1 MATQERPRLDPATA
15 RQVIDPS
22 SYAEWDGLLD
32 TFDRLRAETPV
43 AWVEPEDGGVHPPFW
58 LVTRYDDVMRM
69 SKDNATFLNN
79 PHTVVFS
86 LTEGI
91 EFAKAFSGGSEHMVA
106 SLVTF
111 DAPIHMKYR
120 KLTQEWFMPK
130 NLRTVEDEIR
140 AIAHAAVDRL
150 LAGGGEADFV
160 KTVAAPYP
168 LHVVMQILGVPEED
182 EPRML
187 MLTQQ
192 MFGGSDEDLNQSGM
206 KDLPPEA
213 ITQLV
218 AGAVKDFE
226 AYFAKLTAERR
237 ASPTADV
244 ASTIANAVID
254 GEPLNDRDMMGYYII
269 LAAAGHDTTSASTA
283 GAMLALARDPEQWAR
298 VRADRSLL
306 PGIVEEAIRWTTPV
320 QHFMR
325 TAAEDTEV
333 GGQPIAK
340 GDWLM
345 MNYVAANHDPA
356 HFENPRRFDAA
367 RSPNRHLAFGAG
379 AHQCLGLHLA
389 RLEIANPLRDAARP
403 DRDGRTGRRTGA
415 QQIDLRRRAED
426 PAATLHPGLI
436 RPAYGHDGP
445 RHGPGVTQSRG
456 KNLSVY
462 ARSRQLARK
471 GVGLRKNGVSLCDR
485 MSGCAGETSAC
496 DAPE

>member
-1 MATQERPRLDPATA
+1 MATRERPTLDPLTA
-15 RQVIDPS
+15 RAVINPD
-22 SYAEWDGLLD
+22 SYAAWDPVLD
-32 TFDRLRAETPV
+32 TFDWLRAEMPV
-43 AWVEPEDGGVHPPFW
+43 AWVETQEDFVHPPFW

-69 SKDNATFLNN
+69 SKDNVTFLNN

-91 EFAKAFSGGSEHMVA
+91 EFAKRVTDGSEHLVA

-140 AIAHAAVDRL
+140 AIAKAAVDKMIA
-150 LAGGGEADFV
+150 AGPMVDFCKLV
-160 KTVAAPYP
+160 SAPYP

-192 MFGGSDEDLNQSGM
+192 LFGGQDDDLNQSGI
-206 KDLPPEA
+206 KDLPPDA

-218 AGAVKDFE
+218 AGAVADFE
-226 AYFAKLTAERR
+226 AYFARLTAERR
-237 ASPTADV
+237 ASPTSDV

-283 GAMLALARDPEQWAR
+283 GAMLALAQDPEQWAR
-298 VRADRSLL
+298 VKADRSLL
-306 PGIVEEAIRWTTPV
+306 GGIVEEAIRWTTPV

-333 GGQPIAK
+333 GGQAIAK

-356 HFENPRRFDAA
+356 VFENPRKFDAA

-389 RLEIANPLRDAARP
+389 RLEMRILFETLL
-403 DRDGRTGRRTGA
+403 DRIESIELAG
-415 QQIDLRRRAED
+415 E
-426 PAATLHPGLI
+426 P
-436 RPAYGHDGP
+436 
-445 RHGPGVTQSRG
+445 
-456 KNLSVY
+456 
-462 ARSRQLARK
+462 ARSRSTF
-471 GVGLRKNGVSLCDR
+471 VGGLKTLPLRITP
-485 MSGCAGETSAC
+485 A
-496 DAPE
+496 

>member
-1 MATQERPRLDPATA
+1 MATMDRPTLDRETAREVVDPA
-15 RQVIDPS
+15 
-22 SYAEWDGLLD
+22 SYAAWDPLLD
-32 TFDRLRAETPV
+32 TFDRLREENPV
-43 AWVEPEDGGVHPPFW
+43 AWIEPGEEYAHPPFW

-91 EFAKAFSGGSEHMVA
+91 EFAKAMTGGSEHLVA

-111 DAPIHMKYR
+111 DGPIHMKYR

-130 NLRTVEDEIR
+130 NLRSVEDEIR
-140 AIAHAAVDRL
+140 EIASAAVDRL
-150 LAGGGEADFV
+150 LAEGEEVDFV
-160 KTVAAPYP
+160 KAVSAPYP
-168 LHVVMQILGVPEED
+168 LHVVMQIMGVPEED

-192 MFGGSDEDLNQSGM
+192 LFGGQDDDLNQSGI
-206 KDLPPEA
+206 KNLPPEA

-218 AGAVKDFE
+218 AGAVADFE

-237 ASPTADV
+237 ANPTGDV

-283 GAMLALARDPEQWAR
+283 GAMLALAQDPQQWEK
-298 VRADRSLL
+298 VKADRSLL
-306 PGIVEEAIRWTTPV
+306 GGIVEEAIRWTTPV

-333 GGQPIAK
+333 GGQQIAK

-356 HFENPRRFDAA
+356 VFDNPRKFDAA

-389 RLEIANPLRDAARP
+389 RLEMRILFETLLDRIDSVELAGEPKRAKSTFVGGLKTLPLRLKA
-403 DRDGRTGRRTGA
+403 
-415 QQIDLRRRAED
+415 
-426 PAATLHPGLI
+426 
-436 RPAYGHDGP
+436 
-445 RHGPGVTQSRG
+445 S
-456 KNLSVY
+456 
-462 ARSRQLARK
+462 
-471 GVGLRKNGVSLCDR
+471 
-485 MSGCAGETSAC
+485 
-496 DAPE
+496 